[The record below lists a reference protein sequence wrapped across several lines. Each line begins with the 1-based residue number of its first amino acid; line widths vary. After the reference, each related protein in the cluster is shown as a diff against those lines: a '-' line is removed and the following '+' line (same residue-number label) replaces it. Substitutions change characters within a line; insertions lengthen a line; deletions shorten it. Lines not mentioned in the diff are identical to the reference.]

1 MRARSWMTG
10 LAALATLGLLGGCVS
25 IPTGGGVT
33 TTQVDVTDSDN
44 PLPSLPDL
52 PAEDAP
58 PEEIISEFLKAGR
71 GPQDNYKV
79 ARAYLTDDFTT
90 TWIPG
95 ARTLITSSEVLPVAL
110 ADNTW
115 SVTVTSSA
123 SVDNH
128 GRYQAVDPGETFDL
142 TFGVVQDDNGQW
154 RINSAPDGTVLP
166 PNRFA
171 AIFDPY
177 ELYFF
182 DPSFDYLVPDLRWF
196 RSGSTAGRSVVNAL
210 LAGPS
215 DRLGNGSLFSAFPE
229 GTELDQDPT
238 ISAGVATVALSSEVS
253 SATTSVQRRMQQ
265 QLLQTLRSIAS
276 VREVHITVKDFT
288 LQIPDGGSQPDST
301 YLVGSD
307 PIGEADGRFGV
318 LSDQGVTALD
328 GIGKTADA
336 LGAEGGSIVSNDR
349 TTVAFLT
356 GAGVVRV
363 SVGADPVLI
372 DPRGGLVV
380 PSLDPLGYTW
390 SVPAAHPEQLQA
402 IAPDGTVF
410 AVPGLT
416 GDATVVSLNVS
427 RDGARLL
434 VGLSTAGGPRL
445 VVAGVQRNA
454 DLAPTALIT
463 PLDLPVGS
471 SAIRDAAWVDGVT
484 VVVLSGAG
492 ALTSI
497 DSYDIGGQ
505 QAGLGAVSGGVEIV
519 GGNSIDGTRVRTSEG
534 AVLRPGSGTSWQD
547 TGIVASFLVSQQ

>member
-1 MRARSWMTG
+1 MTG
-10 LAALATLGLLGGCVS
+10 LAALATLAVLAGCVS

-33 TTQVDVTDSDN
+33 TTQVDVSDADN
-44 PLPSLPDL
+44 PLLSLPEL
-52 PAEDAP
+52 PADDAP

-90 TWIPG
+90 NWIPG
-95 ARTLITSSEVLPVAL
+95 ARTLITSSDIVPVAL
-110 ADNTW
+110 ADNTY

-123 SVDNH
+123 SVDNQ
-128 GRYQAVDPGETFDL
+128 GRYQADAAGETFDL
-142 TFGVVQDDNGQW
+142 TFGVVKDAKGQW
-154 RINSAPDGTVLP
+154 RINSAPDGTVLS

-182 DPSFDYLVPDLRWF
+182 DPSFDFLVPDLRWF
-196 RSGSTAGRSVVNAL
+196 RSGASAPRNVVNAL

-229 GTELDQDPT
+229 GTELERGQDPT
-238 ISAGVATVALSSEVS
+238 ISAGVATVALSSEVN
-253 SATTSVQRRMQQ
+253 SATTTAQRRMQQ
-265 QLLQTLRSIAS
+265 QLIQTLRSIAS
-276 VREVHITVKDFT
+276 VREVRITVKDFT
-288 LQIPDGGSQPDST
+288 LQIPEGGSQPDST

-307 PIGEADGRFGV
+307 PIGEADARFGV
-318 LSDQGVTALD
+318 LSDNGVTTLA

-336 LGAEGGSIVSNDR
+336 LGGLGGSIVSSDR
-349 TTVAFLT
+349 TSFALLT
-356 GAGVVRV
+356 AGGVVRV
-363 SVGADPVLI
+363 SSGKNPELI
-372 DPRGGLVV
+372 DARAGLVV
-380 PSLDPLGYTW
+380 PSVDPLGYTW
-390 SVPAAHPEQLQA
+390 SAPAAHPEQMQA

-410 AVPGLT
+410 AVPGLPA
-416 GDATVVSLNVS
+416 DATVVSVNAS

-445 VVAGVQRNA
+445 IVLGVQRNA
-454 DLAPTALIT
+454 DLAPTGLIT
-463 PLDLPVGS
+463 PLDLPIGS
-471 SAIRDAAWVDGVT
+471 APIRDAAWVNGVT
-484 VVVLSGAG
+484 VVVLTGAG
-492 ALTSI
+492 STISV
-497 DSYDIGGQ
+497 DSYDVGGQ
-505 QAGLGAVSGGVEIV
+505 HTALGSVTDGVEIV

>member
-1 MRARSWMTG
+1 MTG
-10 LAALATLGLLGGCVS
+10 LAALATLALLAGCVS

-95 ARTLITSSEVLPVAL
+95 ARTLITSSEIDPVAL

-115 SVTVTSSA
+115 SVRVTSSA
-123 SVDNH
+123 SVDNQ

-142 TFGVVQDDNGQW
+142 TFGLVQNADGQW
-154 RINSAPDGTVLP
+154 RISSAPDGTVLP

-182 DPSFDYLVPDLRWF
+182 DPSFHYLVPDLRWF
-196 RSGSTAGRSVVNAL
+196 RSGGTAGRSVVTAL

-229 GTELDQDPT
+229 GTELGREDPT

-253 SATTSVQRRMQQ
+253 SATTAAQRRMEL
-265 QLLQTLRSIAS
+265 QLIQTLRSIAS
-276 VREVHITVKDFT
+276 VREVHITVNDFT

-318 LSDQGVTALD
+318 LSGTGVTALG

-336 LGAEGGSIVSNDR
+336 LGASGGSIVSNDR
-349 TTVAFLT
+349 TNFVLLNA
-356 GAGVVRV
+356 AGVVRV
-363 SVGADPVLI
+363 SAGADPVVI
-372 DPRGGLVV
+372 DSRGGLVV
-380 PSLDPLGYTW
+380 PTLDPLGYTW
-390 SVPAAHPEQLQA
+390 SVPAAHPEQMQA

-410 AVPGLT
+410 AVPGLPA
-416 GDATVVSLNVS
+416 DATVVSLNAS

-434 VGLSTAGGPRL
+434 VGLSTAGGSRL

-454 DLAPTALIT
+454 DLAPTGLIT
-463 PLDLPVGS
+463 PLDLPIGD
-471 SAIRDAAWVDGVT
+471 APIRDAAWVDGVT
-484 VVVLSGAG
+484 VVVLSGSG
-492 ALTSI
+492 PLTSI

-505 QAGLGAVSGGVEIV
+505 HTGLGVVTGGTEIV
-519 GGNSIDGTRVRTSEG
+519 GGNSIDGTRVRTQEG